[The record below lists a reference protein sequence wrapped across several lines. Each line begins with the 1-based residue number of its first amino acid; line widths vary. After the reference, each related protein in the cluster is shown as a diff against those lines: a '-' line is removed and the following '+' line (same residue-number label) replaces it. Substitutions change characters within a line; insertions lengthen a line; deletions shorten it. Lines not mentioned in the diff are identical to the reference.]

1 MIPLSL
7 ISATLSMI
15 FGVSSTF
22 ILPSPAP
29 SPAMTPE
36 FARSIEIEKKK
47 LVMKAHTMTL
57 TAYSSSID
65 ETDSTPFITASNTRV
80 RDGVVATN
88 MLPFGTR
95 IRMPSLFGTKEF
107 IVEDRMHRR
116 HQNRIDIWFPSKKE
130 ALRFGIVQG
139 ALIEVVAD

>member
-1 MIPLSL
+1 MVPLSL
-7 ISATLSMI
+7 ISATISLF

-29 SPAMTPE
+29 SPAVSAE
-36 FARSIEIEKKK
+36 FAKSLEIEKKK
-47 LVMKAHTMTL
+47 QVVKARTMTV
-57 TAYSSSID
+57 TAYSSSRD

-88 MLPFGTR
+88 ILPFGTR
-95 IRMPSLFGTKEF
+95 VRMPSLFGDKEF

-116 HQNRIDIWFPSKKE
+116 HQNRMDIWFPSKQK

-139 ALIEVVAD
+139 ALVEVVR